1 MQAGLFSINVPG
13 SALAAD
19 PDATIDASVSTTD
32 AAGNPGTATTTQ
44 SYAIDTTAPVPTISV
59 NSVTGDNVLN
69 AAEAGGTVAITGT
82 VGGEF
87 NTGDTVTLTVN
98 GNTYTGTVDAG
109 GLFSINVP
117 GSALAADPDA
127 TIDASVSTT
136 DAAGNPGTATTTQS
150 YTVDTDFPTIIINT
164 VAGDNIINNAEDD
177 SPVIISGTTLNVEDG
192 QVVTV
197 TVNGNTYT
205 GVVTAGIW
213 SVSVPVIDVQAFDAS
228 ELITADV
235 SNLAGNTAPQAIG
248 TITYDAIDPVPTISV
263 NSVTGDNVLNAAEA
277 GGTVAITGTVGG
289 EFNTGDTVTLTVN
302 GNTYTGTV
310 DAGGLFSINVPGSA
324 LAADPDATIDASVS
338 TTDAA
343 GNPGTATTTQSYA
356 IDTTAPVPT
365 ISVNSVTG
373 DNVLNAAEAG
383 GTVAITGTV
392 GGEFNTGDTVTLTVN
407 GNTYTG
413 TVDAGG
419 LFSINVPG
427 SALAADPDATI
438 DASVSTT
445 DAAGNPGT
453 ATTTQSY
460 AIDTTAPVP
469 TISVNSV
476 TGDNV
481 LNAAEAGG
489 TVAITGTVGGEFNT
503 GDTVTLT
510 VNGNTYTGTVDAG
523 GLFSINVPGS
533 ALAADPDATIDA
545 SVSTTDAAGNPGTAT
560 TTQSYAIDTTA
571 PVPTIS
577 VNSVTGD
584 NVLNAAEAGG
594 TVAITGTVGGEFN
607 TGDTV
612 TLTVNGNTYTGTV
625 DAGGLF
631 SINVPGSAL
640 AADPDAT
647 IDASV
652 STTDAAGNPG
662 TATTTQSYAI
672 DTTAP
677 VPTISVNSVTG
688 DNVLNAAEAGGTV
701 AITGTVGGEFNTGD
715 TVTLT
720 VNGNTYTGTVDA
732 GGLFSINV
740 PGSALAADPDATID
754 ASVSTTD
761 AAGNPGTATT
771 TQSYAI
777 DTTAPVPTISVNSV
791 TGDNVLNAAEAGGTV
806 AITGTVGGEFNT
818 GDTVTLTVNGNTYT
832 GTVDAGGLFSINV
845 PGSALA
851 ADPDATIDASVST
864 TDAAGNPGTATTT
877 QSYAIDTTAPVPTI
891 SVNSVT
897 GDNVL
902 NAAEAGGTVAITGTV
917 GGEFNTGDTSP

>member
-1 MQAGLFSINVPG
+1 
-13 SALAAD
+13 
-19 PDATIDASVSTTD
+19 
-32 AAGNPGTATTTQ
+32 
-44 SYAIDTTAPVPTISV
+44 
-59 NSVTGDNVLN
+59 
-69 AAEAGGTVAITGT
+69 
-82 VGGEF
+82 
-87 NTGDTVTLTVN
+87 LT
-98 GNTYTGTVDAG
+98 
-109 GLFSINVP
+109 P
-117 GSALAADPDA
+117 PH
-127 TIDASVSTT
+127 
-136 DAAGNPGTATTTQS
+136 
-150 YTVDTDFPTIIINT
+150 
-164 VAGDNIINNAEDD
+164 
-177 SPVIISGTTLNVEDG
+177 
-192 QVVTV
+192 
-197 TVNGNTYT
+197 
-205 GVVTAGIW
+205 
-213 SVSVPVIDVQAFDAS
+213 
-228 ELITADV
+228 
-235 SNLAGNTAPQAIG
+235 
-248 TITYDAIDPVPTISV
+248 PVPTISV

-594 TVAITGTVGGEFN
+594 TVAITGTVGGEFQH
-607 TGDTV
+607 G
-612 TLTVNGNTYTGTV
+612 
-625 DAGGLF
+625 
-631 SINVPGSAL
+631 
-640 AADPDAT
+640 
-647 IDASV
+647 
-652 STTDAAGNPG
+652 
-662 TATTTQSYAI
+662 
-672 DTTAP
+672 
-677 VPTISVNSVTG
+677 
-688 DNVLNAAEAGGTV
+688 
-701 AITGTVGGEFNTGD
+701 
-715 TVTLT
+715 
-720 VNGNTYTGTVDA
+720 
-732 GGLFSINV
+732 
-740 PGSALAADPDATID
+740 
-754 ASVSTTD
+754 
-761 AAGNPGTATT
+761 
-771 TQSYAI
+771 
-777 DTTAPVPTISVNSV
+777 
-791 TGDNVLNAAEAGGTV
+791 
-806 AITGTVGGEFNT
+806 
-818 GDTVTLTVNGNTYT
+818 
-832 GTVDAGGLFSINV
+832 
-845 PGSALA
+845 
-851 ADPDATIDASVST
+851 
-864 TDAAGNPGTATTT
+864 
-877 QSYAIDTTAPVPTI
+877 
-891 SVNSVT
+891 
-897 GDNVL
+897 
-902 NAAEAGGTVAITGTV
+902 
-917 GGEFNTGDTSP
+917 